1 MMTTTTLTDDRLL
14 SVEDLASMLGVP
26 RQTIYV
32 WRGKGYGPV
41 SVKIGKYVR
50 YRRSDVN
57 VWIGEQVIAA

>member
-1 MMTTTTLTDDRLL
+1 MTTTTLTDDRLL

-32 WRGKGYGPV
+32 WRGKGYGPTA
-41 SVKIGKYVR
+41 VKIGKYVR

-57 VWIGEQVIAA
+57 VWIGEQVIAAA